1 MQQPALTHHGS
12 LKGKPALQTRY
23 RLHQRGYS
31 LYDKSRQLRRDKVT
45 EPIPTERSTPVELRR
60 YKEPSPATGCAA

>member
-23 RLHQRGYS
+23 RLHQRGYR

-45 EPIPTERSTPVELRR
+45 KPIPTEHSTHVELRR
-60 YKEPSPATGCAA
+60 YKKPLPATRCAA